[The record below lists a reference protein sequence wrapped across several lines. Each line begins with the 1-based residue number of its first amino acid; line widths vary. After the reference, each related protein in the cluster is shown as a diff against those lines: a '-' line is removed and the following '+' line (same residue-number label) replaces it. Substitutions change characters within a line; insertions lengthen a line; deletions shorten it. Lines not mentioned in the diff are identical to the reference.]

1 MNKENLKMYNII
13 PIKKN
18 ILKSNY
24 KKKHFLKMII
34 KIKKKFKMPPNKK
47 IKK

>member
-24 KKKHFLKMII
+24 KKKTFFKNDY
-34 KIKKKFKMPPNKK
+34 KNKKKFKMPPNKK

>member
-24 KKKHFLKMII
+24 KKKHFLYKN
-34 KIKKKFKMPPNKK
+34 KKKFKMPPNKK

>member
-34 KIKKKFKMPPNKK
+34 KIKKNLKCLQ